1 MDKVVLS
8 QEVKEERTLLLLS
21 GIFNFPIGFT
31 LYFYFKDK
39 KGKEDYAKFA
49 RMGGY
54 LGLFLLI
61 FIVVSLLIV
70 FIYGILNSCF

>member
-1 MDKVVLS
+1 MDKVILNR
-8 QEVKEERTLLLLS
+8 EVKEDRTLLLLS
-21 GIFNFPIGFT
+21 GIFNFPIGFV

-61 FIVVSLLIV
+61 FIIVSLLIV
-70 FIYGILNSCF
+70 FIYSIMNNCF